1 MASERNVIVHIRW
14 FLAHFDLWPRWFD
27 PPLFLRRRK
36 SLLRFGLRSVK
47 YSADRIKEIYDF
59 HTFYCVTN
67 DTRHFHGKRSETVEA
82 RASLVDF
89 GLQFVQ
95 PRNQLFTFYI
105 FSSLSNISLT

>member
-27 PPLFLRRRK
+27 PPLFLRHRK

-59 HTFYCVTN
+59 SYVLL
-67 DTRHFHGKRSETVEA
+67 RHQRHPTLPWQAQRNGRSA
-82 RASLVDF
+82 CDS
-89 GLQFVQ
+89 
-95 PRNQLFTFYI
+95 RNENPGEEMHRRNGQGR
-105 FSSLSNISLT
+105 